1 MALYSKAINLTIT
14 KEHSQKVPGTISS
27 LIAAKTIFNTLNYKI
42 CVFPLLL
49 LRLKILNKLRG
60 ERMSRRLFHNLVYQ
74 QNKAYRCL
82 KYYLLHQ
89 KLIKKYKKNKTI

>member
-27 LIAAKTIFNTLNYKI
+27 LIAAKTILNTLNYKLR
-42 CVFPLLL
+42 VFPVLL

-60 ERMSRRLFHNLVYQ
+60 ERECRGDYSTIWSIS
-74 QNKAYRCL
+74 K
-82 KYYLLHQ
+82 
-89 KLIKKYKKNKTI
+89 IKHIGA

>member
-27 LIAAKTIFNTLNYKI
+27 LIAAKTIFNTLNCKL

-49 LRLKILNKLRG
+49 LRLKTLNKLRG
-60 ERMSRRLFHNLVYQ
+60 ERECRGDNFTIWSIS
-74 QNKAYRCL
+74 K
-82 KYYLLHQ
+82 
-89 KLIKKYKKNKTI
+89 IKHIGA

>member
-60 ERMSRRLFHNLVYQ
+60 ERMSRFFHNLVYQ